1 MWNPIEGIVD
11 AIKELLFKIPEGG
24 AKMALDTMNNL
35 FNLGVEAVKEQVGE
49 TPTGFSQV
57 IVDNLRTISE
67 TAILPI
73 AGLIL
78 TYVFCYEVYQMVT
91 DKNKGG
97 DFEIGQLIF
106 LIIKTAVMI
115 TFITNSFTIALA
127 VFDLSKWITDKI
139 PDSTLT
145 VPTGVTDNLISSMS
159 ADKLGEAFFI
169 MMIAFIA
176 VIIVA
181 IMVGIIFLVAWS
193 RIITILLYISVA
205 PIPFATFLNRDW
217 IGSIGQSYV
226 KNLIALMLQG
236 YFMLVCLVIYSG
248 LLTKVSDI
256 IAKQDGANGIY
267 MMILLITSMGILV
280 VTLTK
285 THSLA
290 KSVVGAM

>member
-1 MWNPIEGIVD
+1 M
-11 AIKELLFKIPEGG
+11 
-24 AKMALDTMNNL
+24 
-35 FNLGVEAVKEQVGE
+35 
-49 TPTGFSQV
+49 
-57 IVDNLRTISE
+57 
-67 TAILPI
+67 
-73 AGLIL
+73 
-78 TYVFCYEVYQMVT
+78 
-91 DKNKGG
+91 
-97 DFEIGQLIF
+97 
-106 LIIKTAVMI
+106 
-115 TFITNSFTIALA
+115 A

-248 LLTKVSDI
+248 LLTKVSDM

>member
-193 RIITILLYISVA
+193 RIVTILLYISVA
-205 PIPFATFLNRDW
+205 PIPFATFLNKDW

-248 LLTKVSDI
+248 LLTKVSDM

>member
-24 AKMALDTMNNL
+24 AKMALETMNNL

-193 RIITILLYISVA
+193 RIVTILLYISVA

-248 LLTKVSDI
+248 LLTKVSDM

>member
-248 LLTKVSDI
+248 LLTKVSDM

>member
-193 RIITILLYISVA
+193 RIVTILLYISVA

-248 LLTKVSDI
+248 LLTKVSDM